1 MIFYKLDT
9 APVDHFVHL
18 PMLIVSI
25 KFFFCILVCLLTNLN
40 ASSSCFAE
48 EISAVRDLG
57 PDHTTDLAAI
67 LSSALPPSSSSQN
80 QHIPVSIFLK
90 FEYKKLMIFV

>member
-1 MIFYKLDT
+1 MFTSY
-9 APVDHFVHL
+9 FV
-18 PMLIVSI
+18 
-25 KFFFCILVCLLTNLN
+25 
-40 ASSSCFAE
+40 E

-80 QHIPVSIFLK
+80 QHIPVSIFFK
-90 FEYKKLMIFV
+90 FISFKDVM